1 LKIVIDKPQDGEEEH
16 IVVKCHNISP
26 ELLSVLNSLKAQ
38 GNSLIAYI
46 GNEIHK
52 VDPPDILYIE
62 SVDNKTF
69 LYCEGNVYESRQK
82 LYELEEILSNDFLR
96 ISKSVIVNLS
106 KVKSLI
112 PSMSG
117 RLDAI
122 LSSGERVVISRQY
135 VGNLKKNFGI

>member
-1 LKIVIDKPQDGEEEH
+1 VIDKPQDGEEEH